1 MTTPSDHLVIAQIPK
16 NSREVIVVRR
26 TTFHGN
32 AFVDLRIFV
41 DVGDGTLRPSQKGV
55 AIRPDLVD
63 QVVAALLAAE
73 RGHLPAPPRDER
85 VLQ

>member
-1 MTTPSDHLVIAQIPK
+1 MTPPSDHLVIAQIPK

-26 TTFHGN
+26 TTFHGKP
-32 AFVDLRIFV
+32 FVDLRVFV
-41 DVGDGTLRPSQKGV
+41 DIGGGELRPSQKGV
-55 AIRPDLVD
+55 AIRPDLID

-73 RGHLPAPPRDER
+73 RGQVPHAEEDR